1 MTSNPSGRRAL
12 HNPPLHQVIVGAMI
26 GDAIT
31 DEALLIRRWLREAG
45 YRSEIYAESIHP
57 ALEHDVR
64 SWYTYRRHAGEA
76 RLIYHHSIGTS
87 VVDRLLELPLR
98 LILIYHNVT
107 PPAFFAAVNPALA
120 RQLQLGHEQLATLRE
135 LTDLALADSAYNAED
150 LRQAG
155 FEHTGVLPISLDP
168 DRYTLAPNPELQAR
182 FQNSGPRLLF
192 VGRMAPNKKQEDLI
206 KLMYYYRRIDPAAR
220 LLLAG
225 DPWVPAYDQWLRE
238 LTAHLGLRD
247 AVVFVG
253 HVSQADLVTYY
264 GLADVY
270 VSMSEHEG
278 FGKPLI
284 ESMYLG
290 VPVLAYAAA
299 AVRGTLGEAGLLF
312 RHKHYEAL
320 AEAVD
325 VLVRETPLRRRIIA
339 RQRDWARQ
347 FLEPAVKDTWRRL
360 LVNGSMVLSAP

>member
-1 MTSNPSGRRAL
+1 MANQV
-12 HNPPLHQVIVGAMI
+12 LHQVIVGAMI

-45 YRSEIYAESIHP
+45 YQSEIYAEAIHP
-57 ALEHDVR
+57 ALEREVR
-64 SWYTYRRHAGEA
+64 SWHTYRPGQGEA
-76 RLIYHHSIGTS
+76 RIIYHHSIGSQT
-87 VVDRLLELPLR
+87 VDRLLAWPPR

-107 PPAFFAAVNPALA
+107 PPAFFASVNPALA
-120 RQLQLGHEQLATLRE
+120 RQMQLGREQLATLRGR
-135 LTDLALADSAYNAED
+135 TDLALADSAYNAEE

-155 FEHTGVLPISLDP
+155 FERTGVLPISLDP
-168 DRYTLAPNPELQAR
+168 GRYAIPPNLELQAR
-182 FQNSGPRLLF
+182 FKDSGPLLLF
-192 VGRMAPNKKQEDLI
+192 VGRLVPNKKQEDLI
-206 KLMYYYRRIDPAAR
+206 KLLYFYRRIDPAAR

-225 DPWVPAYDQWLRE
+225 DPWVPAYEQWLRE
-238 LTAHLGLRD
+238 LTVYLGLQE
-247 AVVFVG
+247 AVLFAG
-253 HVSQADLVTYY
+253 HITQADLVTYY

-290 VPVLAYAAA
+290 LPVLAYAAA

-320 AEAVD
+320 AEAVNL
-325 VLVRETPLRRRIIA
+325 VVREAALRERMIA
-339 RQRDWARQ
+339 RQRNWAEQ
-347 FLEPAVKDTWRRL
+347 FLEPAVKRTWRQL
-360 LVNGSMVLSAP
+360 FDNGQLVPSAM

>member
-1 MTSNPSGRRAL
+1 
-12 HNPPLHQVIVGAMI
+12 LHQVIVGAMT

-31 DEALLIRRWLREAG
+31 DEAFLIRRWLREAG
-45 YRSEIYAESIHP
+45 YHSDIYAEAIHP
-57 ALEHDVR
+57 ALEREVR
-64 SWYTYRRHAGEA
+64 SWHTYRPHPDEA
-76 RLIYHHSIGTS
+76 RLIYHHSIGS
-87 VVDRLLELPLR
+87 PAVDRLLALPLR

-107 PPAFFAAVNPALA
+107 PPSFFTSVNPALA
-120 RQLQLGHEQLATLRE
+120 RQMQLGREQLSTLRAR
-135 LTDLALADSAYNAED
+135 TDLALADSDYNEQD

-155 FEHTGVLPISLDP
+155 FERTGVLPISLDP
-168 DRYTLAPNPELQAR
+168 DRYAFPPNPELQAR
-182 FQNSGPRLLF
+182 FQTSGPLLLF
-192 VGRMAPNKKQEDLI
+192 VGRLAPNKKQEDLI
-206 KLMYYYRRIDPAAR
+206 KLMYFYRRIDPSAR

-225 DPWVPAYDQWLRE
+225 DPWVPAYDQWLRD
-238 LTAHLGLRD
+238 LAVYLGLRD
-247 AVVFVG
+247 SVVFVG

-299 AVRGTLGEAGLLF
+299 AVRGTLGGAGLLF
-312 RHKHYEAL
+312 WHKHYEAL

-325 VLVRETPLRRRIIA
+325 LLVRDASLRQRIIA
-339 RQRDWARQ
+339 RQRGWARQ

-360 LVNGSMVLSAP
+360 LGNSSLVLSAP